1 MLHGIKRK
9 NHDISDL
16 SQNILNFS
24 KKLKITHTNNI
35 QRKAKNI
42 NISNINNTE
51 ILKIKKELH
60 KFKTIVDNKINILNN
75 KLANLEK
82 KIIVINK
89 NINIIKNHPNR
100 ILYPVYNYQ
109 SSYIT

>member
-1 MLHGIKRK
+1 MLHGIKRQ

-16 SQNILNFS
+16 SDNIVNFS

-35 QRKAKNI
+35 QRRANNI
-42 NISNINNTE
+42 NITNINNSE
-51 ILKIKKELH
+51 IVKIKKELY
-60 KFKTIVDNKINILNN
+60 KFKTTVDNKINILNN

-82 KIIVINK
+82 RIVIINK
-89 NINIIKNHPNR
+89 NINIIRNHPNR

>member
-1 MLHGIKRK
+1 MLHGIKRS
-9 NHDISDL
+9 NHDISDI
-16 SQNILNFS
+16 SDNIVNFS
-24 KKLKITHTNNI
+24 KKLKISHTSDIKRRAN
-35 QRKAKNI
+35 NI
-42 NISNINNTE
+42 NITNINNSE

-75 KLANLEK
+75 KLTNLEK
-82 KIIVINK
+82 RIIIINK
-89 NINIIKNHPNR
+89 NINILYNHPNR